1 MKTFQLSEV
10 DCPQVVFEC
19 GGHKLESEVIK
30 NVKENPNFVKP
41 VFYFDIVI
49 ELSPSIYQKKLILNV
64 YLI

>member
-19 GGHKLESEVIK
+19 GGHKIESEVIK

-49 ELSPSIYQKKLILNV
+49 EFST
-64 YLI
+64 